1 MITESG
7 QVLQGELLP
16 VPLYFHAIA
25 SVNSTTSILS
35 GGCKP
40 HAFDG
45 HPGGCESPLTFYY
58 NHVTQ
63 TFMSGP
69 PLNLGRNYH
78 ASGTIIDKVTK
89 EEFVVVTGGEID
101 GGPDDSTEILVDQ
114 HWQTGKQYMVN
125 KCEII
130 FIHGF
135 NHQTKISK
143 EPSICFKLQPKMNSQ
158 LTVTHLKLLFFSTN

>member
-1 MITESG
+1 MITENG

-35 GGCKP
+35 GGCTI
-40 HAFDG
+40 HQMD
-45 HPGGCESPLTFYY
+45 CTSPLTFFY

-63 TFMSGP
+63 VFMSGP
-69 PLNLGRNYH
+69 SLNLGRNYH

-89 EEFVVVTGGEID
+89 EKFVVVTGGEIN
-101 GGPDDSTEILVDQ
+101 GYSDDSTEILVNQ

-125 KCEII
+125 KSEII

-135 NHQTKISK
+135 NYRTKISK
-143 EPSICFKLQPKMNSQ
+143 EPSTC
-158 LTVTHLKLLFFSTN
+158 LKLAS

>member
-35 GGCKP
+35 GGC
-40 HAFDG
+40 
-45 HPGGCESPLTFYY
+45 ESPLTFYY

-69 PLNLGRNYH
+69 LLNLGRNYH
-78 ASGTIIDKVTK
+78 ASSTIIDKVQK
-89 EEFVVVTGGEID
+89 KNLCLSQEGRLTGVLMLQQKYRLI
-101 GGPDDSTEILVDQ
+101 SI
-114 HWQTGKQYMVN
+114 GKQVRN
-125 KCEII
+125 
-130 FIHGF
+130 
-135 NHQTKISK
+135 T
-143 EPSICFKLQPKMNSQ
+143 L
-158 LTVTHLKLLFFSTN
+158 